1 MVSKKHSK
9 HGQTD
14 YRYDHTGRIEGC
26 RNQRYWET
34 LQYDAA
40 ANLLDSKYREDYSNH
55 NLIRCN
61 QLLHFRGHH
70 YRYDEHGR
78 TASKQT
84 IGATQH
90 YHYDAEHRLSEV
102 RIEQLNKTERYRY
115 LYDALGRR
123 IEKHQIDREGK
134 PYNRT
139 RFLWDGLRM
148 IQETGPNH
156 PTSLY
161 IYTDQ
166 NSYEPLARIDTDG
179 NQEQHIRYFHTD
191 LNGCPEELTD
201 ENGEILWECS
211 FQLWGKR
218 IHEIEHEPIEQNL
231 RYQGQYL
238 DRETG
243 LHYNTF
249 RYYDPDIGRFTQ
261 PDPIGL
267 LGGFNLYQYAPN
279 PLSWIDPLG
288 LKCDTASGKNRK
300 FWKKDPIEFK
310 GNKVYQRN
318 DLFDPNL
325 MTTWRNK
332 GKVFRGT
339 NIERMAT
346 GRAPIG
352 YDGKAVNL
360 HHMLQTQNG
369 PIAEMSQA
377 FHKTNHRV
385 IHINPNSIPSGT
397 DRAAFN
403 EWRKQ
408 YWINRASGFL

>member
-40 ANLLDSKYREDYSNH
+40 ANLLDSKYREDYSNY

-78 TASKQT
+78 TQTKQT
-84 IGATQH
+84 IGTTQH

-102 RIEQLNKTERYRY
+102 RIEQTGRSQRYGY
-115 LYDALGRR
+115 VYDALGRR
-123 IEKHQIDREGK
+123 IEKHQIDREGQ

-148 IQETGPNH
+148 IQETGSNH

-201 ENGEILWECS
+201 ANGKILWECS

-249 RYYDPDIGRFTQ
+249 RYYDPEIGRFTQ

-279 PLSWIDPLG
+279 ALTWVDPWGLNGSYIFRGMTEEKGEPKVGDSARTLG
-288 LKCDTASGKNRK
+288 VRPNRDIPVDTNGNVHPNTGGVSVSPSPQDLPPHRK
-300 FWKKDPIEFK
+300 PIEFGGTGK
-310 GNKVYQRN
+310 DPVWKLDVADLGN
-318 DLFDPNL
+318 DLQHVPDKPGHGTIQPKQSMPLSKYQTALANL
-325 MTTWRNK
+325 K
-332 GKVFRGT
+332 SK
-339 NIERMAT
+339 
-346 GRAPIG
+346 
-352 YDGKAVNL
+352 
-360 HHMLQTQNG
+360 
-369 PIAEMSQA
+369 
-377 FHKTNHRV
+377 
-385 IHINPNSIPSGT
+385 
-397 DRAAFN
+397 
-403 EWRKQ
+403 
-408 YWINRASGFL
+408 WIKC

>member
-40 ANLLDSKYREDYSNH
+40 ANLLDSKYREDYSNY

-78 TASKQT
+78 TQTKQT
-84 IGATQH
+84 IGTTQH

-102 RIEQLNKTERYRY
+102 RIEQTGRSQRYGY
-115 LYDALGRR
+115 VYDALGRR
-123 IEKHQIDREGK
+123 IEKHQIDREGQ

-148 IQETGPNH
+148 IQETGSNH

-201 ENGEILWECS
+201 ANGKILWECS

-218 IHEIEHEPIEQNL
+218 IHEIEHESIEQNL

-249 RYYDPDIGRFTQ
+249 RYYDPEIGRFTQ

-279 PLSWIDPLG
+279 ALTWVDPWGLNGSYIFRGMTEEKGEPKVGDSARTLG
-288 LKCDTASGKNRK
+288 VRPNRDIPVDTNGNVHPNTGGVSVSPSPQDLPPHRK
-300 FWKKDPIEFK
+300 PIEFGGTGK
-310 GNKVYQRN
+310 DPVWKLDVADLGN
-318 DLFDPNL
+318 DLQHVPDKPGHGTIQPKQSMPLSKYQTALANL
-325 MTTWRNK
+325 K
-332 GKVFRGT
+332 SK
-339 NIERMAT
+339 
-346 GRAPIG
+346 
-352 YDGKAVNL
+352 
-360 HHMLQTQNG
+360 
-369 PIAEMSQA
+369 
-377 FHKTNHRV
+377 
-385 IHINPNSIPSGT
+385 
-397 DRAAFN
+397 
-403 EWRKQ
+403 
-408 YWINRASGFL
+408 WIKC